1 MRETFPE
8 YKTLLRWNLELKT
21 ARESTKQTSVK
32 SRSEMFKL
40 RNVPGP
46 TAAVGWG
53 QKAFQW
59 HILNYLGIQQRGKQ
73 SRVASVLNRA
83 GWRWK

>member
-1 MRETFPE
+1 MPGRENARNVPRIQNGIE
-8 YKTLLRWNLELKT
+8 MESRIKNRSRLVETLVE
-21 ARESTKQTSVK
+21 

-59 HILNYLGIQQRGKQ
+59 HIFNY
-73 SRVASVLNRA
+73 
-83 GWRWK
+83 